1 MARVNDVMTR
11 EVVTVTEG
19 TSIKNLC
26 RILSEHK
33 ISGVPVVSEE
43 GDLVGIVSEKDVV
56 AHQVAGLEPDFVD
69 ADLYELIS
77 SKYLGHDELA
87 RGQSRMYVEEIM
99 NRTVITVAPDIDIA
113 EAAHILLEKGRRRL
127 PVAEGG
133 KVVGIVS
140 ALDLLRALLPEGVGK

>member
-1 MARVNDVMTR
+1 MVKISDVMTR

-19 TSIKNLC
+19 TSIKDLC
-26 RILSEHK
+26 SILSEHK
-33 ISGVPVVSEE
+33 ISGVPVVSES
-43 GDLVGIVSEKDVV
+43 GDLVGIVSEKDIV

-69 ADLYELIS
+69 PDLYELIS

-99 NRTVITVAPDIDIA
+99 NRNVITIAPDVDIA
-113 EAAHILLEKGRRRL
+113 RAAHILLEKGRRRL
-127 PVAEGG
+127 PVVEGG

-140 ALDLLRALLPEGVGK
+140 ALDLLRALLPDGVSK

>member
-1 MARVNDVMTR
+1 MKT
-11 EVVTVTEG
+11 VVTVTEG
-19 TSIKNLC
+19 TSIKDLC
-26 RILSEHK
+26 TILSEHR

-69 ADLYELIS
+69 PDLYELIS

-99 NRTVITVAPDIDIA
+99 NRTVVTVAPDTDIA
-113 EAAHILLEKGRRRL
+113 EAAHILLKEGRRRL
-127 PVAEGG
+127 PVVDGG

-140 ALDLLRALLPEGVGK
+140 ALDLLRALLPDSVSK

>member
-1 MARVNDVMTR
+1 MKKVSDVMTR
-11 EVVTVTEG
+11 EVITVTEG
-19 TSIKNLC
+19 TSIKDLC
-26 RILSEHK
+26 SILSEHR
-33 ISGVPVVSEE
+33 ISGVPVVSET

-69 ADLYELIS
+69 PDLYELIS

-99 NRTVITVAPDIDIA
+99 NRTVITVAPDISIE
-113 EAAHILLEKGRRRL
+113 EAAHILLENRRRRL
-127 PVAEGG
+127 PVVEGG

-140 ALDLLRALLPEGVGK
+140 AHDFLRALIPDSGSK